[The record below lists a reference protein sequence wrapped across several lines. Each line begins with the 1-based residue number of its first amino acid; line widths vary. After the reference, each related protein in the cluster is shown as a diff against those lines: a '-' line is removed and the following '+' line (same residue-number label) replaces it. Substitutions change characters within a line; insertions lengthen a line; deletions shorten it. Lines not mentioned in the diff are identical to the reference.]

1 MTGEDGK
8 AEQTV
13 KHPTIEEEVSG
24 HNVFKLGRE
33 EGKTVRVGNT
43 RFTWKTRGE
52 NTGYQFAVYAMNLD
66 PDRGQPLHKHP
77 DAEFFYVLEGRM
89 DFGRLG
95 ADGGGL
101 EWIQAAA
108 GESVTAP
115 INAPHAFHNG
125 TDRASRFLS
134 VSVHYHEILL
144 DEAGTEVG
152 IDDPMPAE
160 PDPAEMARF
169 AEAAAR
175 TQGYWVEL
183 EANDR
188 TS

>member
-1 MTGEDGK
+1 MTGEDGQ
-8 AEQTV
+8 AEQTM
-13 KHPTIEEEVSG
+13 KHPTIAEEVSG
-24 HNVFKLGRE
+24 HNVFKLGRG

-52 NTGYQFAVYAMNLD
+52 NTGYQFAVFEMDLD
-66 PDRGQPLHKHP
+66 PNVGIPLHKHP
-77 DAEFFYVLEGRM
+77 YAEFFYVLDGRV

-95 ADGGGL
+95 ADGSL

-115 INAPHAFHNG
+115 INAPHAYHNK
-125 TDRASRFLS
+125 TSRSSRFLS
-134 VSVHYHEILL
+134 VSVHYHEILF
-144 DEAGTEVG
+144 DEAGTEMD
-152 IDDPMPAE
+152 IDEPMPAE

-169 AEAAAR
+169 SEIAAR
-175 TQGYWVEL
+175 MQGYWVEL
-183 EANDR
+183 GANDK